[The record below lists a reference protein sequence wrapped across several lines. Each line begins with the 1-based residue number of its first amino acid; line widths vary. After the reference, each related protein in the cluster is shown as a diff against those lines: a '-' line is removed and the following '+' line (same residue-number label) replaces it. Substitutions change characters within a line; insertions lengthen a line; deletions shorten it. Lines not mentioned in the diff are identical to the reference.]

1 MPLSIYISS
10 TYEDL
15 RSYREHVYQ
24 ALRTLRHDVI
34 AMEDYV
40 ATDERPLDKCL
51 QDVREADIYVGLL
64 AWRYGYVPRNS
75 NPSRL
80 SITELEYREARKHDK
95 PCFIFLVKDTAA
107 WPFDQTDFFLNQNNR
122 GTKIQSFRKA
132 LREEHLISFFES
144 PDELALKV
152 VAAVFRWQNK
162 PSGPE
167 DEETMNDRTGTRQPA
182 FVRDKHRKL
191 WAPGSVLRVR
201 FLGGNPGLQTRV
213 IRHARV
219 WSAYANVEFTPSE
232 DKSAEIRIAFEK
244 HDGSWS
250 YVGTQCLDVPATAPT
265 MNLGFIEPD
274 STIEDIE
281 SFVLHEF
288 GHVLGLLHE
297 QANPNGVVP
306 WDKGK
311 VYKYYM
317 SAPNYWSKES
327 VDMQIFQAW
336 PGDHFPHAKPF
347 DPLSIMAHAFPAEL
361 TGGEQIFNRN
371 TAISSGDK
379 EFVNS
384 LYPYR

>member
-64 AWRYGYVPRNS
+64 AWRYGYIPKNA

-80 SITELEYREARKHDK
+80 SITELEYREAREHGK
-95 PCFIFLVKDTAA
+95 PCFIFLLKDNAA
-107 WPFDQTDFFLNQNNR
+107 WPFDQTDFLNQNDT
-122 GTKIQSFRKA
+122 GTKIQSFRNE

-152 VAAVFRWQNK
+152 LAAVFRWQNK
-162 PSGPE
+162 TS
-167 DEETMNDRTGTRQPA
+167 DSAAEEMMDDHAGARQSA
-182 FVRDKHRKL
+182 RVRDKNRNL
-191 WAPGSVLRVR
+191 WVPGSVLRVR
-201 FLGGNPGLQTRV
+201 FLKGNSKLRTRV

-219 WSAYANVEFTPSE
+219 WSTYANIEFTPSE
-232 DKSAEIRIAFEK
+232 DESAEIRIAFEK
-244 HDGSWS
+244 DGGSWS
-250 YVGTQCLDVPATAPT
+250 YVGTQCLGIHPTEPT

-288 GHVLGLLHE
+288 GHILGLLHE
-297 QANPNGVVP
+297 QGNPNGVIP
-306 WDKGK
+306 WDKEK

-317 SAPNYWSKES
+317 SAPNFWSKET
-327 VDMQIFQAW
+327 VDRQIFETW
-336 PGDHFPHAKPF
+336 PGDHFPHVKPF
-347 DPLSIMAHAFPAEL
+347 DPLSVMAHPFPAEL